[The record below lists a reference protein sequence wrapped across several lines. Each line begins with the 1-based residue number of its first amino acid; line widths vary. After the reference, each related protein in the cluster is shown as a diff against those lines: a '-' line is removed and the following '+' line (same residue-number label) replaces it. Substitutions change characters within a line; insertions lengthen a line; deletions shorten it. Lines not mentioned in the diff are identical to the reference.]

1 MPIASFRAGRISGRS
16 SSLREMTRHS
26 ALGVR
31 RSGLGVLGLT
41 TSANRVDWRPGQ
53 HLLMLAGP
61 HPRSLYALRATAF
74 ALPQHRTLRPTVC
87 SWASRLLIQRR
98 FSFIQSPARSSR
110 PSAESRAADSG
121 QRTADSGQRTA
132 DSEIKSHLPL
142 LVIALPPPP
151 RCFRKN
157 ASIRSSVYIQR
168 LCSIDSC
175 VSSGNTISSYSTFRA
190 RNS

>member
-74 ALPQHRTLRPTVC
+74 GLAAAQNAAAYCLFMGLT
-87 SWASRLLIQRR
+87 
-98 FSFIQSPARSSR
+98 
-110 PSAESRAADSG
+110 AADSAPFFIHPEPSSVFSSERRVPSRG